1 MIVPIHLVSELHPP
15 PIQIE
20 YLDDESGLGYL
31 LRWLGAN
38 HLPFRWLKGGLG
50 IKGLRLPD
58 ARDTIALSYLTGL
71 EHKQIKRILMESFG
85 NAQEG
90 GIMVYGQQLLFKDL
104 YRFRSPQVC
113 ISCIHQKGYVSRN
126 WEFGPI
132 PVCIAH
138 GTYLIDRCGHC
149 KKPISWDRP
158 AIDVCQC
165 KRILADDTKDIEQP
179 TTQELTLAQWVLKPL
194 LQEDSEESSAT
205 IPKVP
210 GWIDSLSLDGALR
223 IIKAFGICEL
233 PHQAISSSF
242 PWGRCTSS
250 YWRNIFKRASTRI
263 EQFINGPISP
273 ELQTVVY
280 QPFLEGLA
288 AKPLTATDKDI
299 ALYLLK
305 EIFNYKPLTR
315 FGGGKGHLSQRRLF
329 D

>member
-1 MIVPIHLVSELHPP
+1 MPIHLVSELNPP

-20 YLDDESGLGYL
+20 CLDDESGLGYL

-50 IKGLRLPD
+50 IRGPRLPD
-58 ARDTIALSYLTGL
+58 ARDAIVLSHLTGM
-71 EHKQIKRILMESFG
+71 EYKQIKRILMESFG

-113 ISCIHQKGYVSRN
+113 ISCIHQKGYISRN

-138 GTYLIDRCGHC
+138 RTYLIDQCGHC

-165 KRILADDTKDIEQP
+165 KRILAGDLKDLEQP
-179 TTQELTLAQWVLKPL
+179 STQEITLAQWVLKPL
-194 LQEDSEESSAT
+194 IQGAPEESSAT
-205 IPKVP
+205 IPKAL
-210 GWIDSLSLDGALR
+210 GWINTLSLDGALR
-223 IIKAFGICEL
+223 IIKAFGVCEL
-233 PHQAISSSF
+233 PHQAIPSSF
-242 PWGRCTSS
+242 PWGRCAST
-250 YWRNIFKRASTRI
+250 YWRDIFKRASIRI
-263 EQFINGPISP
+263 EQFINDPTSP
-273 ELQTVVY
+273 ELQTLVY

-288 AKPLTATDKDI
+288 AKPLTAIDKDI
-299 ALYLLK
+299 ALHLLK

-315 FGGGKGHLSQRRLF
+315 FRGGKGHLSQRRLF

>member
-1 MIVPIHLVSELHPP
+1 MPIHLVSELNPP

-20 YLDDESGLGYL
+20 YIDDESGLGYL

-38 HLPFRWLKGGLG
+38 HLPFRWLKSRLG
-50 IKGLRLPD
+50 IRGPRLPD
-58 ARDTIALSYLTGL
+58 ARDAIVLSHLTGMGY
-71 EHKQIKRILMESFG
+71 EQIKRILMESFG
-85 NAQEG
+85 NAKEG

-104 YRFRSPQVC
+104 YRFRSPQAC
-113 ISCIHQKGYVSRN
+113 ISCIHQKGYISRN

-132 PVCIAH
+132 PVCIEH
-138 GTYLIDRCGHC
+138 GLYLIDRCGHC
-149 KKPISWDRP
+149 KKSIGWDRP

-165 KRILADDTKDIEQP
+165 KRILAGDPTDMEQP
-179 TTQELTLAQWVLKPL
+179 IAQELTLAQWVLKPL
-194 LQEDSEESSAT
+194 LQHVFDESQT
-205 IPKVP
+205 FVPKAP
-210 GWIDSLSLDGALR
+210 AWITNLSLDGALR

-242 PWGRCTSS
+242 PWGRCTST
-250 YWRNIFKRASTRI
+250 YWRDIFKRAAIRI
-263 EQFINGPISP
+263 EQFINNPTSP
-273 ELQTVVY
+273 ELQTLVY

-288 AKPLTATDKDI
+288 AKSLTATDKDI

-315 FGGGKGHLSQRRLF
+315 FGSDKGHLSQRRLF